1 VESVAIADLR
11 ARFRQTARGDRR
23 RRRSRAL
30 MPHVAHPGLGDSL
43 TAPRIDPKRF
53 QPALTILVSHT
64 KARRA
69 PRLTPVSVRA
79 KQRRFENSE
88 EGKS

>member
-1 VESVAIADLR
+1 MPKLADQ
-11 ARFRQTARGDRR
+11 FYNDSTGVGDY
-23 RRRSRAL
+23 
-30 MPHVAHPGLGDSL
+30 GD
-43 TAPRIDPKRF
+43 IDPKRF
-53 QPALTILVSHT
+53 QPALTILISHT

-79 KQRRFENSE
+79 KQRRFENLE